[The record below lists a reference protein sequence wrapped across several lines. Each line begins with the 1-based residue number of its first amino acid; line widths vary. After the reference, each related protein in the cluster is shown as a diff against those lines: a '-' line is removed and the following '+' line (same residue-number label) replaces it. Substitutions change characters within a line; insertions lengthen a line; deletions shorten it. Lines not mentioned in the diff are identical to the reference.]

1 MNNRYVLQNG
11 PDGITWCSLQPLM
24 EDINENISKL
34 MDIDI
39 SQLSDDNK
47 HIFEMKILG
56 LRTVHQFIGS
66 LVQEKDLELLREKH
80 LNTEGILQ

>member
-1 MNNRYVLQNG
+1 MNRYVLQNG

-34 MDIDI
+34 MEIDI
-39 SQLSDDNK
+39 TDLSADNK

-80 LNTEGILQ
+80 HNTEGMLQ

>member
-11 PDGITWCSLQPLM
+11 PDGVTWCSLQPLM
-24 EDINENISKL
+24 LDINENICKL

-39 SQLSDDNK
+39 SELSEENQ
-47 HIFEMKILG
+47 HVFEMKIVG

-80 LNTEGILQ
+80 LNTKGTLQ